1 MKVKLNSTTYK
12 ISQQNNPTPGDD
24 EVSCCGYLDEYKKRI
39 VIDKGLPKHVKTL
52 TLIHELTHALLIEM
66 GEYELTN
73 DERFVEGFSR
83 QIYSFLQNNNVVKLG
98 QILGE
103 KCG

>member
-12 ISQQNNPTPGDD
+12 ISQQNNLTAGDD
-24 EVSCCGYLDEYKKRI
+24 EVSCCGYLDEYKNRI

-83 QIYSFLQNNNVVKLG
+83 QIYSFLQNNNVVKLE